1 MISILIG
8 ILAGVAIIAGAVAIG
23 EHFLPQ
29 IMEWFNN
36 SIDQV
41 YQLTSLFPAW
51 VLPYI
56 LVVVALAILSLG
68 VKLL

>member
-1 MISILIG
+1 MISILLG
-8 ILAGVAIIAGAVAIG
+8 ILAGVTVLAGAIAIG

-36 SIDQV
+36 SIETI
-41 YQLTSLFPAW
+41 YSITALFPTW
-51 VLPYI
+51 MLPYFLI
-56 LVVVALAILSLG
+56 AIAIAVLSLG

>member
-1 MISILIG
+1 MVSILLG
-8 ILAGVAIIAGAVAIG
+8 ILAGVSILAASVAIG

-36 SIDQV
+36 SIEQL
-41 YQLTSLFPAW
+41 YQLVPLLPTW
-51 VLPYI
+51 VMPYI
-56 LVVVALAILSLG
+56 LVAVAIAVISLG